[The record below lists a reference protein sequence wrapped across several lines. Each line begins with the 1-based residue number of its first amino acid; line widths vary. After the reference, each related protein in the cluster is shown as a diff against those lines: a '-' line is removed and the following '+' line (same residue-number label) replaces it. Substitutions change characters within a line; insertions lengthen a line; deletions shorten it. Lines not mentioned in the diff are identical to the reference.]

1 MGSQHISCFSGF
13 FGLVYFANVTLVC
26 DHADI
31 TASRWAL
38 CVLRP
43 LGEISIFVEYE
54 RLIDGVVDDYRLVSE
69 VALPALDGD
78 HLVFLLVLLLVTL
91 ALEIVS
97 ILAIQLGLFIDGS
110 VLVRQV
116 RLLAGALAALLR
128 GGVLN
133 GQISGVDVLLQ
144 HLQLAWRRV
153 RQSVVQD
160 RRRRVNFDGYPLV

>member
-1 MGSQHISCFSGF
+1 M
-13 FGLVYFANVTLVC
+13 
-26 DHADI
+26 
-31 TASRWAL
+31 
-38 CVLRP
+38 
-43 LGEISIFVEYE
+43 
-54 RLIDGVVDDYRLVSE
+54 DDYRLVSE